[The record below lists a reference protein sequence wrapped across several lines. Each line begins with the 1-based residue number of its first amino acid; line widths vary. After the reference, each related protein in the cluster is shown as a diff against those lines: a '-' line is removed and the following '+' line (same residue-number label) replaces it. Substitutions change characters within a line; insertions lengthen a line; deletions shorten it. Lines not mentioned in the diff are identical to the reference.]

1 MASLFVGMES
11 EALWNII
18 LNILVSAVA
27 VLVTGRLLKGVS
39 VDGFGTAILVAV
51 VLGIV
56 NAVLGPLLFYLTLP
70 INILTLGLFTFV
82 IIAGLV
88 MLVAAMVPGFKV
100 ASFWWALGFA
110 FVLALVNSAFH
121 SLTKV

>member
-1 MASLFVGMES
+1 MNL
-11 EALWNII
+11 I

-27 VLVTGRLLKGVS
+27 VLVTGRLLSGVTVS
-39 VDGFGTAILVAV
+39 SFGTAIVVAI

-56 NAVLGPLLFYLTLP
+56 NGVLGPVLVLLTLP
-70 INILTLGLFTFV
+70 LNILTLGLFSFV

-88 MLVAAMVPGFKV
+88 MLTDALVPGFKV
-100 ASFWWALGFA
+100 ASFWWALAFA
-110 FVLALVNSAFH
+110 FVLALVNSVFH

>member
-1 MASLFVGMES
+1 M
-11 EALWNII
+11 NII
-18 LNILVSAVA
+18 VNILISAVA
-27 VLVTGRLLKGVS
+27 VLVTGKLLRGVTI
-39 VDGFGTAILVAV
+39 DGFGTAIAVAI

-56 NAVLGPLLFYLTLP
+56 NGFLGPLLLLLTLP

-88 MLVAAMVPGFKV
+88 MLVAALVPGFKV

-110 FVLALVNSAFH
+110 FVLAIVNSGLH
-121 SLTKV
+121 SLARA

>member
-1 MASLFVGMES
+1 M
-11 EALWNII
+11 NII

-27 VLVTGRLLKGVS
+27 VLVTGRLLSGVT
-39 VDGFGTAILVAV
+39 VDGFGTAIVVAV

-56 NAVLGPLLFYLTLP
+56 NGVLGPVLILLTLP
-70 INILTLGLFTFV
+70 INFLTLGLFTFV
-82 IIAGLV
+82 IIGALV
-88 MLVAAMVPGFKV
+88 MLTAALVPGFKV

-121 SLTKV
+121 ALTRV